1 MLLHASIVSC
11 LMIHEPVTSRS
22 SNPEL
27 TDLMN
32 IEGGSTLAEQG
43 NNKTR
48 SNLRSY
54 QSTLSQSQSSSV
66 TVFTLILL
74 FPHMFPNRHNF
85 MYIMLI
91 LNRKHTWKVLAAAVL
106 NVLLLNNNISPF
118 L

>member
-22 SNPEL
+22 SNPKL

-32 IEGGSTLAEQG
+32 NEGCSALAEQG
-43 NNKTR
+43 NNETG
-48 SNLRSY
+48 SNLLSY

-66 TVFTLILL
+66 TVFTPMLL
-74 FPHMFPNRHNF
+74 FPHMFPNGHYF
-85 MYIMLI
+85 MYVMLI
-91 LNRKHTWKVLAAAVL
+91 LNRKHSWKVLVAAVL
-106 NVLLLNNNISPF
+106 NVLLLNNNISAF